1 MITGTL
7 RIFLLIAIAVYFAL
21 LIWLTRR
28 GSMSIRY
35 SLMWVFAGLVML
47 ILIIWPELLYRFSV
61 LVGIS
66 MPVNA
71 LYSFVF
77 FCMMIILVSLT
88 AIVSALNEKVKRL
101 TQSQAILEKR
111 LRELENQLER

>member
-7 RIFLLIAIAVYFAL
+7 RIFLLIAIAGYFSV

-28 GSMSIRY
+28 GSMSVKY
-35 SLMWVFAGLVML
+35 SLTWLFAGLIML
-47 ILIIWPELLYRFSV
+47 ILIIWPELLYRFSM

-71 LYSFVF
+71 LYSFIF
-77 FCMMIILVSLT
+77 FCMLIILVSLT
-88 AIVSALNEKVKRL
+88 AIVSGQNEKIKKL
-101 TQSQAILEKR
+101 TQSQALLEQR
-111 LRELENQLER
+111 LRELENKIER